1 MSFDFALIL
10 VIGTLVTGVIW
21 AVDVIWFAPKRKA
34 AAGGGEVSTEGAE
47 AGEAAA
53 AAQSPQ
59 EPLLVEYARSFFP
72 VILVVLLLR
81 SFVVEP
87 FRIPSGSMLPTL
99 FIGDFIL
106 VSKFSY
112 GLRLPVLDTKFLD
125 TGEPHRGDVM
135 VFRYPRNPSEDYIK
149 RVIGVPGDKVE
160 YRNKVLYINGKK
172 MSQMP
177 AGHYID
183 SYGQRLDMRLED
195 LGGVKHDIIINP
207 AFPGRDFSVTVPPH
221 SYFAMGDNRD
231 NSNDSRVWGFVPEA
245 NLVGRAFL
253 IWMNWDSEQSSVRWG
268 RIGTVIH

>member
-10 VIGTLVTGVIW
+10 VIGTLVTGLIW
-21 AVDVIWFAPKRKA
+21 AVDAIWFAPKRREAVAGAVDTEGGEGGESTA
-34 AAGGGEVSTEGAE
+34 AASG
-47 AGEAAA
+47 
-53 AAQSPQ
+53 PQ

-112 GLRLPVLDTKFLD
+112 GLRLPVLDTKILD
-125 TGEPHRGDVM
+125 TGEPKRGDVM

-149 RVIGVPGDKVE
+149 RVIGLPGDKVE
-160 YRNKVLYINGKK
+160 YHNKVLYINGKRI
-172 MSQMP
+172 SQMP

-183 SYGQRLDMRLED
+183 SYGQRLNMRLED
-195 LGGVKHDIIINP
+195 LDGVKHDIILNP
-207 AFPGRDFSVTVPPH
+207 AFPGHDFSVTVPPH

-253 IWMNWDSEQSSVRWG
+253 IWMDWDSQESRVRWS
-268 RIGTVIH
+268 RIGSVIH